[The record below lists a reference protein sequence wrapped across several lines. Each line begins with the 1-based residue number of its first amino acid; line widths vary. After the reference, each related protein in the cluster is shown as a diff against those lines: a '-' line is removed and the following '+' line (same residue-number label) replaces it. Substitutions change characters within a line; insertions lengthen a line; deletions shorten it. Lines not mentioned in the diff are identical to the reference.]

1 MSILTLQNVKM
12 TSSAFWTLNTFQI
25 SQNSCKV
32 DSQYQENYNDSRN
45 IGIWNKIVTKTEI

>member
-32 DSQYQENYNDSRN
+32 DSQYQENYNDTRN